1 MWRSTRA
8 PGQPHV
14 RVAGALEAT
23 RTTLAQVLMWPWVG
37 AKSTDAPGRPDKP
50 RLRHRGG
57 KRPEHAEYL
66 DMAAQAGQGVGHVGL
81 RVAPLEVEEEHVA
94 PEALLARTRL
104 DPGQV
109 HLSRRELRQAAHEP
123 AGGLRADAPEHHG
136 GLPRADR
143 RLSLA
148 GSAGRR
154 ADRSE
159 PYEPGFVARHVL
171 DAGPQ
176 HLASIALGGQA
187 VTERRPRALVLGP

>member
-14 RVAGALEAT
+14 RVAGALGAT
-23 RTTLAQVLMWPWVG
+23 RTTLAQVLMWPWLG
-37 AKSTDAPGRPDKP
+37 AESTDAPGRPDKP
-50 RLRHRGG
+50 RLRHRSG
-57 KRPEHAEYL
+57 KRPEHAEDL
-66 DMAAQAGQGVGHVGL
+66 DMGAQAGQGVGHVRL

-94 PEALLARTRL
+94 PESLLARTRL

-109 HLSRRELRQAAHEP
+109 HLSRRELRRPAPEP
-123 AGGLRADAPEHHG
+123 AGGLRADAPEPHG

-143 RLSLA
+143 RLGRA
-148 GSAGRR
+148 RSAGRR

-159 PYEPGFVARHVL
+159 PYEPGLVARHVL

-176 HLASIALGGQA
+176 HPASIALGGQA
-187 VTERRPRALVLGP
+187 GTESRPSALAL